1 MIAYPLRRVRI
12 AGFASSFLVAAIAF
26 GALAG
31 PAARS
36 ASAGTPVITR
46 ETALQRIQ
54 RSVARIDREAATPE
68 GEERVVQRL
77 ALQFGMPVD
86 SLRAKREAWS
96 LSYGEMAMVF
106 GFARAA
112 RRQSATLPQEI
123 VDMRRSGADW
133 RMIAKQLGVNIDTVA
148 ARVHRNEPPRR

>member
-1 MIAYPLRRVRI
+1 MITPTLRRLRVSGFFLA
-12 AGFASSFLVAAIAF
+12 AGIAF
-26 GALAG
+26 AVLAG
-31 PAARS
+31 PLARA
-36 ASAGTPVITR
+36 ASADTPVVTK

-77 ALQFGMPVD
+77 SIQFGMSVD
-86 SLRAKREAWS
+86 SLRAQREAWS

-112 RRQSATLPQEI
+112 RRQSAALPEQI
-123 VDMRRSGADW
+123 VEMRRSGTDW
-133 RMIAKQLGVNIDTVA
+133 RVIAKQLGVNVDTVA
-148 ARVHRNEPPRR
+148 RRVRRNEPPRR